1 MTRTAPARLRC
12 EYREAATGVR
22 GSRPRLSWWLNDPRP
37 AEVQTAY
44 QIQAA
49 TSEAALRA
57 GRADLW
63 DSGRV
68 ASERTVNVEYAG
80 PELGSGARVWWR
92 VRCYD
97 SDGVP
102 SPWSEPA
109 RFEMGLS
116 EDEVREA
123 RWVSAPLMG
132 SPVTAA
138 PVPLLYR
145 DFQVPRVPAAAR
157 LYLAVRGAARVE
169 INGCAV
175 TGEELI
181 AGGELRRQQVP
192 CRVYDVDPCL
202 AHGRNRIAVLLGD
215 GTWCGHHAGGA
226 RQRLGTRPGLWAELV
241 LDYPDGERQILGT
254 DASWHWRPTWVLR
267 ADRDLGEEVDAR
279 QLLPGWSTP
288 DVDLQGAPVLE
299 DAPDEAAPVAGA
311 ASLAVRTAVHPAVE
325 APLRQVAPGGK
336 RRLRFDFGRTLL
348 GRARL
353 RLRVR
358 AGTCLSVRY
367 GLLAPETGGPG
378 QGIETSV
385 RWSPAVDRYTA
396 AGRGWEVFEPWFA
409 LHAFRYLEVE
419 SELDLHDFQEVAAVE
434 VEAEVPTTAGFEC
447 DHALLQRLFHAAT
460 RTLRSGLV
468 LGPVSGLEVIH
479 RAADPADAQ
488 AILAGAGA
496 TLDVAALYPDGL
508 PDLPADEASWEFM
521 LPCLWYLYRCSG
533 NRRLLE
539 QAYPE
544 VRRRLAAVR
553 EQQWLEHGG
562 GDEMLAAAW
571 HAYRLNLAM
580 RMAGVLGRLE
590 DLERLDARARQFRD
604 DFRARYVTAR
614 GLLVGDHQLG
624 YLLAL
629 ALGLLGGDE
638 RAAALARLES
648 QLRGAGYHPDVDL
661 RHGSLLLEVLTQ
673 EGRADLAYR
682 TLLQTTAPGWLEPL
696 QSGADVLWDRRR
708 NQAGRLA
715 AACVAGWLQRFLLG
729 LELDDNLTPD
739 LNAYRRV
746 RVEPRPPL
754 GAAFPAGHPVGRA
767 AGHLDTVH
775 GRYTCE
781 WRIDGE
787 GFHLYLDV
795 PGNCSARVVLPDAT
809 ETLVVAGRHEFH
821 LPIVETRAE
830 GGHGDDGI
838 PLLREV
844 SS

>member
-1 MTRTAPARLRC
+1 MTRGAPARLRC
-12 EYREAATGVR
+12 EYRDDPMGIHCP
-22 GSRPRLSWWLNDPRP
+22 RPRLSWWLNDLRP

-49 TSEAALRA
+49 SSEAALR
-57 GRADLW
+57 GGCPDLW

-68 ASERTVNVEYAG
+68 ASERTLNIEYAG

-97 SDGVP
+97 SDGIP

-109 RFEMGLS
+109 RFEMGLLG
-116 EDEVREA
+116 DEA
-123 RWVSAPLMG
+123 RQGRWVTSPLMG
-132 SPVTAA
+132 SPTTAV

-145 DFQVPRVPAAAR
+145 DFEVPRAPAAAR

-169 INGCAV
+169 INACAV
-175 TGEELI
+175 TGDELL
-181 AGGELRRQQVP
+181 AGDAPPGHDVP

-202 AHGRNRIAVLLGD
+202 SGGRNRIAVLLAD
-215 GTWCGHHAGGA
+215 GTWCGHRAGGP
-226 RQRLGTRPGLWAELV
+226 RQRLGARPALWAQLV

-254 DASWHWRPTWVLR
+254 DASWLWRPSWVLR

-279 QLLPGWSTP
+279 QLPPGWSTP
-288 DVDLQGAPVLE
+288 DVDLQGVPVLE
-299 DAPDEAAPVAGA
+299 DASGAPAPGGA
-311 ASLAVRTAVHPAVE
+311 PFAVQLAVCAPVE
-325 APLRQVAPGGK
+325 APLRQVTPSGT

-348 GRARL
+348 GRPRL
-353 RLRVR
+353 RLRGR
-358 AGTCLSVRY
+358 AGTSLSVRY
-367 GLLAPETGGPG
+367 GNPGPRTDG
-378 QGIETSV
+378 QRHDAAV
-385 RWSPAVDRYTA
+385 RWGPAVDRYTA
-396 AGRGWEVFEPWFA
+396 AGRGWEVFEPQFA

-419 SELDLHDFQEVAAVE
+419 SALDLHDFQEVAALDVE
-434 VEAEVPTTAGFEC
+434 VDAARSAAFEC
-447 DHALLQRLFHAAT
+447 DHALLQRLFHAAS

-468 LGPVSGLEVIH
+468 LGPVSGLEVSH
-479 RAADPADAQ
+479 RLVDAADAE
-488 AILAGAGA
+488 AILVGAGA
-496 TLDVAALYPDGL
+496 SLDVAALYPDGV
-508 PDLPADEASWEFM
+508 PDLPVDEATWETM
-521 LPCLWYLYRCSG
+521 LPCLWYLYRCCG

-544 VRRRLAAVR
+544 VRRRLAAAP

-562 GDEMLAAAW
+562 GDEMLAAAC
-571 HAYRLNLAM
+571 HGYRLTLAM
-580 RMAGVLGRLE
+580 RMAGVLGRLG

-604 DFRARYVTAR
+604 DFRARYVTPR

-629 ALGLLGGDE
+629 ELGLLEGGE

-648 QLRGAGYHPDVDL
+648 QLRGAGYHPAVDL
-661 RHGSLLLEVLTQ
+661 RHGCLLLEVLTL

-696 QSGADVLWDRRR
+696 QAGADVLWDTRRD
-708 NQAGRLA
+708 QMGRLA

-729 LELDDNLTPD
+729 LELDDNLTPE

-746 RVEPRPPL
+746 RVQPRPPL
-754 GAAFPAGHPVGRA
+754 GEAFPAGHPVGRA

-775 GRYTCE
+775 GRYSCE
-781 WRIDGE
+781 WRIDDE
-787 GFHLYLDV
+787 GFHLRVGV

-809 ETLVVAGRHEFH
+809 EILVVAGRHEFH
-821 LPIVETRAE
+821 LPSVGPEAE
-830 GGHGDDGI
+830 GRHGDDGI